1 MIPLRK
7 QWKLTDNEWELDE
20 EVTQRLHDLMENVGL
35 DTEDSEHKALSDA
48 IVLLDE
54 DEWE

>member
-20 EVTQRLHDLMENVGL
+20 EVTQRLHNLMENVGL

-48 IVLLDE
+48 IVILDE

>member
-1 MIPLRK
+1 MRK
-7 QWKLTDNEWELDE
+7 QWKLMDNEWELDE

-35 DTEDSEHKALSDA
+35 DTEDSEHKAPSDA

>member
-20 EVTQRLHDLMENVGL
+20 EVTQRLHNLMENVGL
-35 DTEDSEHKALSDA
+35 DTEDSEHKAPSDA

>member
-7 QWKLTDNEWELDE
+7 QWKLTDNKWELDE
-20 EVTQRLHDLMENVGL
+20 EVTQRLHDLMENVEL

>member
-1 MIPLRK
+1 MIPLKK

-20 EVTQRLHDLMENVGL
+20 EVTQRLHNLMENVGL

-48 IVLLDE
+48 IVILDE

>member
-35 DTEDSEHKALSDA
+35 DTEDSEHKAPSDA
-48 IVLLDE
+48 IVFLDE

>member
-20 EVTQRLHDLMENVGL
+20 EVTQRLHDLMENIGL